1 MTIQQL
7 AYFLAAAEDGSF
19 SAAAERLRMAQ
30 PSLSEQV
37 RRLEGELGAALF
49 VRAGRGLTLTEAG
62 RELRPHA
69 ERALAAVA
77 AGREAVAGVRELRG
91 GTASF
96 GTFGSARH
104 YLLGDL
110 VADFRRRHPEV
121 RVRVLGQNSS
131 EVADAVREGR
141 LEAALIVLPIDDEG
155 LDVRPAVRDEVLFA
169 SADPARLR
177 EPATV
182 ESLAA
187 APLILYDARY
197 GSDDPTRRQ
206 LKERAQAAGVRL
218 EPAIEVEELDAAL
231 ELAARG
237 LGDTVVARGVAEGR
251 RFPRRLGS
259 IPFADPIFD
268 TFAFITRR
276 GAPLSPATREL
287 LRVAERRVREL
298 GERVPAATA

>member
-7 AYFLAAAEDGSF
+7 TYFLAAAEEGSF

-37 RRLEGELGAALF
+37 RRLEGELGVALF
-49 VRAGRGLTLTEAG
+49 VRSGRGLALTEAG

-69 ERALAAVA
+69 ERTLAAASA
-77 AGREAVAGVRELRG
+77 AREAVAEVRELRG

-110 VADFRRRHPEV
+110 VADFRARHPEV

-131 EVADAVREGR
+131 EVADAVRDGR

-155 LDVRPAVRDEVLFA
+155 LDVRPAVRDEVLYT
-169 SADPARLR
+169 SADPQRTRA
-177 EPATV
+177 PATI
-182 ESLAA
+182 ERLAEV
-187 APLILYDARY
+187 PLILYDARY
-197 GSDDPTRRQ
+197 GTSDPTRRQ
-206 LKERAQAAGVRL
+206 LVERAQAAGVRL

-251 RFPRRLGS
+251 RFPRRLGWV
-259 IPFADPIFD
+259 PFADPIFD

-287 LRVAERRVREL
+287 LRLAETRVREI
-298 GERVPAATA
+298 GESIPA